1 MLRESIATY
10 HDLLTD
16 ELGAASQAQ
25 LDDQL
30 QRRGLFF
37 GDRPLCT
44 VLRPRWMTA
53 EQYRYCRE
61 RAGVV
66 LRAFGKAHR
75 AAIADPGVRAQFG
88 LTEWEERLLL
98 HDPGFR
104 DPSPTARLDA
114 FFVGDEDGRG
124 LRFTEYNAETPA
136 GAAYND
142 VLSEVFYAFPAMRR
156 FFRAYDVRP
165 LPARHNTL

>member
-10 HDLLTD
+10 HELLTD
-16 ELGAASQAQ
+16 ELGEASQAH

-30 QRRGLFF
+30 RRRGLFF

-44 VLRPRWMTA
+44 VLRPRWMTP
-53 EQYRYCRE
+53 EQYRYCQE
-61 RAGVV
+61 RAAVV

-88 LTEWEERLLL
+88 LTEWEERLVLD
-98 HDPGFR
+98 DPGFR

-114 FFVGDEDGRG
+114 FFVGGDGARVG

-136 GAAYND
+136 G
-142 VLSEVFYAFPAMRR
+142 
-156 FFRAYDVRP
+156 
-165 LPARHNTL
+165 

>member
-10 HDLLTD
+10 HALLTD

-30 QRRGLFF
+30 RRRGLFF

-53 EQYRYCRE
+53 EQYRYCQE
-61 RAGVV
+61 RAAVV

-75 AAIADPGVRAQFG
+75 AAVADPQVRAQFG
-88 LTEWEERLLL
+88 LTEWEERFVLD
-98 HDPGFR
+98 DPGVR
-104 DPSPTARLDA
+104 APSP
-114 FFVGDEDGRG
+114 
-124 LRFTEYNAETPA
+124 PA
-136 GAAYND
+136 PPGA
-142 VLSEVFYAFPAMRR
+142 LF
-156 FFRAYDVRP
+156 
-165 LPARHNTL
+165 

>member
-16 ELGAASQAQ
+16 ELGAASQAH
-25 LDDQL
+25 LEDQL
-30 QRRGLFF
+30 RRRGLYF

-53 EQYRYCRE
+53 EQYRSCQE
-61 RAGVV
+61 RAAVV

-75 AAIADPGVRAQFG
+75 AAIADRGVRAQFG
-88 LTEWEERLLL
+88 LTEWEERLVLD
-98 HDPGFR
+98 DPGFR
-104 DPSPTARLDA
+104 DPSPTSRLDA
-114 FFVGDEDGRG
+114 LFDADGEGGGGGGG

-136 GAAYND
+136 GAAY
-142 VLSEVFYAFPAMRR
+142 
-156 FFRAYDVRP
+156 
-165 LPARHNTL
+165 

>member
-10 HDLLTD
+10 HELLTD
-16 ELGAASQAQ
+16 ELGEASQAH

-30 QRRGLFF
+30 RRRGLFF

-53 EQYRYCRE
+53 EQYRSCQE
-61 RAGVV
+61 RAAVV

-75 AAIADPGVRAQFG
+75 AAIADPRVRAQFG
-88 LTEWEERLLL
+88 LTEWEERLVLD
-98 HDPGFR
+98 HPGFR
-104 DPSPTARLDA
+104 DPNPPAPPDA
-114 FFVGDEDGRG
+114 FFVAGGDEGG

-136 GAAYND
+136 
-142 VLSEVFYAFPAMRR
+142 
-156 FFRAYDVRP
+156 
-165 LPARHNTL
+165 

>member
-16 ELGAASQAQ
+16 ELGAASQAHLDNQ
-25 LDDQL
+25 LR
-30 QRRGLFF
+30 RRGLFF

-53 EQYRYCRE
+53 EQYRYCQE
-61 RAGVV
+61 RAAVV

-88 LTEWEERLLL
+88 LTDWEERLVLD
-98 HDPGFR
+98 DPGFR
-104 DPSPTARLDA
+104 DPSPTARLGA
-114 FFVGDEDGRG
+114 FFGTGERGGGGGGGRDRLPEDK
-124 LRFTEYNAETPA
+124 A
-136 GAAYND
+136 
-142 VLSEVFYAFPAMRR
+142 
-156 FFRAYDVRP
+156 
-165 LPARHNTL
+165 